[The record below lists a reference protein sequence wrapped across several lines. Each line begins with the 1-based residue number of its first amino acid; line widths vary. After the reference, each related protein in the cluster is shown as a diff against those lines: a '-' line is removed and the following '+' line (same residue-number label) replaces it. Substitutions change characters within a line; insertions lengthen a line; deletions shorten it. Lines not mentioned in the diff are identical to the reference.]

1 MKTIYTTAIIVALTT
16 IASLAA
22 EAKANAFPAGP
33 NHQQPLNFGPAG
45 PGKKDVKPAV
55 QPATV
60 TPPSI
65 DRTTVNTP
73 PDPSQTK
80 TDGYRNNFVENAG
93 TSDTANVGDAIMSL
107 MFGTAPNAM
116 PPTAE
121 NTKGRRVPPTLKKI
135 DQ

>member
-1 MKTIYTTAIIVALTT
+1 M
-16 IASLAA
+16 
-22 EAKANAFPAGP
+22 
-33 NHQQPLNFGPAG
+33 
-45 PGKKDVKPAV
+45 
-55 QPATV
+55 

-73 PDPSQTK
+73 PDPSQTR
-80 TDGYRNNFVENAG
+80 TDGYRSNFAENG
-93 TSDTANVGDAIMSL
+93 TTTDTGNVGDAIMSL
-107 MFGTAPNAM
+107 MFGGAPNAR